1 MIILKQIF
9 NYCKHSWIKRYIQFK
24 VFIYKKTEEVTA
36 FLTSNLFF

>member
-1 MIILKQIF
+1 MITLKQIF
-9 NYCKHSWIKRYIQFK
+9 NYCKQTWIKRYKQFK